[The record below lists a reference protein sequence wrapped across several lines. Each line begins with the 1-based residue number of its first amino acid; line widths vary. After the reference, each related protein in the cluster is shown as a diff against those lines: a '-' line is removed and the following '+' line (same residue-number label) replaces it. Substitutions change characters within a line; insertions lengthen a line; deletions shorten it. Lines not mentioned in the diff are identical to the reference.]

1 MTIDLNKENVYSSL
15 TGGLL
20 TAPTYSQFE
29 EDGSFYGVRMACPAD
44 TVSIHDIEIETELY
58 VTYGMCWFKAANDGD
73 IVEISLVDK
82 DDVLGLF
89 SALGYEVGVDVLELG
104 KLAENIPMYPGDTP
118 WTTFK
123 TDDTAPVAEGLYLR
137 LKYDNN
143 HATLA
148 AVMGMVFCW
157 FKGD

>member
-1 MTIDLNKENVYSSL
+1 MTVNLNKKGVYSDL
-15 TGGLL
+15 TGALV
-20 TAPTYSQFE
+20 TAQSYSEFD

-44 TVSIHDIEIETELY
+44 TVSIHDIEIDTELY
-58 VTYGMCWFKAANDGD
+58 VTYGMCWFKNANDGD

-82 DDVLGLF
+82 NDVLGMF
-89 SALGYEVGVDVLELG
+89 TALGYEVGVDVLELA
-104 KLAENIPMYPGDTP
+104 KLAENIPMYPGDTG

-123 TDDTAPVAEGLYLR
+123 TDDTAPVMEDLFLR

-157 FKGD
+157 FKG